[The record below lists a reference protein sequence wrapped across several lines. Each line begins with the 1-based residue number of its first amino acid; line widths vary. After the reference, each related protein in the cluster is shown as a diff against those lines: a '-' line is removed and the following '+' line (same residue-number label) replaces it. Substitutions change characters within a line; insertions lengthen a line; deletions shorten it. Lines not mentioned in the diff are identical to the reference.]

1 MPIVDHIQSLGGEVH
16 LNSRIQKIELN
27 DEGRVKN
34 LLLNNGKVIEGD
46 SYVFGMSGFGNLCSL
61 TMRSHCTNY
70 GHGGLRMCP
79 KLEPKLL
86 LPEDWKE
93 IPYFKKLEKLVGVPV
108 INVHIWSVY
117 KTVPNCEPCRLVQIS
132 PIEGFYLAGDYT
144 KQKYLASMEGA
155 VLSRKLCAQAIVQD
169 SELLVARGRRS
180 RVQASV

>member
-1 MPIVDHIQSLGGEVH
+1 MIAYSLAG
-16 LNSRIQKIELN
+16 L
-27 DEGRVKN
+27 
-34 LLLNNGKVIEGD
+34 
-46 SYVFGMSGFGNLCSL
+46 SL
-61 TMRSHCTNY
+61 TLDELQCLEGIEILT
-70 GHGGLRMCP
+70 
-79 KLEPKLL
+79 KLFP
-86 LPEDWKE
+86 DE
-93 IPYFKKLEKLVGVPV
+93 ISADQSKAKIAKYHVVKTPR
-108 INVHIWSVY
+108 SVY